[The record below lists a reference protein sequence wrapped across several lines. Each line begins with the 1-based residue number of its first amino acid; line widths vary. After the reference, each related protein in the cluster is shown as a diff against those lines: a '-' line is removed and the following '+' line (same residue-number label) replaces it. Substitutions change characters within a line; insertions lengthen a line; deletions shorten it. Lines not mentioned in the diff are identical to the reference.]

1 MKKTFYLDRENSKFL
16 GVCSGIAAHM
26 GWDPTI
32 VRVGFVLATLA
43 GGWPWTVVAYFAAAL
58 IGKKEPSSER
68 REPARATRVS
78 THELAASMRDVDRR
92 MAEVEHYVTAQNNSL
107 AREIESL
114 R

>member
-1 MKKTFYLDRENSKFL
+1 MKKTFYLDRENGRFL
-16 GVCSGIAAHM
+16 GVCSGIAAHT

-32 VRVGFVLATLA
+32 VRVGLVVATLA

-58 IGKKEPSSER
+58 IGKKRASLDV
-68 REPARATRVS
+68 EPARAARLS
-78 THELAASMRDVDRR
+78 TYELNASMRDVDRR
-92 MAEVEHYVTAQNNSL
+92 MAEVEQYVAVQDNSL

>member
-32 VRVGFVLATLA
+32 VRVGLVVATIA
-43 GGWPWTVVAYFAAAL
+43 GGWPWTVVAYFAAAFL
-58 IGKKEPSSER
+58 GKKR
-68 REPARATRVS
+68 AAGQAEPARATRLS
-78 THELAASMRDVDRR
+78 TYELNASMRDVDRR

-107 AREIESL
+107 AHEIESL